1 MNDSALSSLDQ
12 TELVHLAM
20 AAAQADDSAAS
31 MAYLKEA
38 VSRID
43 ATGVAHY
50 LLGAEFA
57 QARMYDRA
65 IDEMEA
71 ALALDPALSVVR
83 VQLALL
89 WMGANAADKAKDV
102 LLPLLELDQDHYL
115 RLFGE
120 GLIFL
125 VDDQLDDAAR
135 LLREGQARNEVN
147 LPLNG
152 DMQRIIDAIGLARAD
167 APPPDENAPEDDAVQ
182 ARHVLLSA
190 YTGNTGA

>member
-1 MNDSALSSLDQ
+1 MNDSAYSSLDQ

-20 AAAQADDSAAS
+20 AAAEADDSAAS

-57 QARMYDRA
+57 QAKLYDRA

-89 WMGANAADKAKDV
+89 WMGAGGADKARSA
-102 LLPLLELDQDHYL
+102 LLPLLELDSDNYL

-120 GLIFL
+120 GLL
-125 VDDQLDDAAR
+125 GLADDRLADCAR
-135 LLREGQARNEVN
+135 LLREGQARNAVN
-147 LPLNG
+147 PPLNG
-152 DMQRIIDAIGLARAD
+152 DMQRIIDAIEQTLSAPPQDGAD
-167 APPPDENAPEDDAVQ
+167 AEADEAG

-190 YTGNTGA
+190 YTGNAGS